1 MIYIYAGLRFV
12 EPIKN
17 PNIYIFFWVAYI
29 MFGITLFNIIV
40 ISNFWGKLSTKVGP
54 PGPRG
59 PRGEDGAIGPIGQ
72 CSNDHNL
79 VYAEKTIKESITD
92 LITSQYPE
100 LNTED
105 ILDTKSLKLTNNYL
119 NYKIKLMVESK
130 QFATVLITPSDDN
143 DDNDTKNINSTKVFG
158 KSLEELAAYLS
169 NIWLE
174 WIRLIIHADKEHAKI
189 LFTKMDSQIDVSDK
203 IEEVFNTEIMKYD
216 VWYWGST
223 RVFRPLQAEIC
234 RKEITGPDGKNY
246 KNTRYPMNN
255 KARLDI
261 IELEFTDA
269 TIANNNKFRKLC
281 TIKIGNPDTL
291 DKYSVDFGTKY
302 DVISKYKQ
310 TSIYIPK
317 VYTVEESGQKY
328 YPIGCIA
335 VEESEN
341 KSNEKRKTIIVSG
354 DIVFPTNYSIINT
367 NKIKIRDVQNDFI
380 RYSRKRGS
388 KKTRR
393 YTKDF
398 KTSTQ
403 YEVNLSNELINKNN
417 AYTIS
422 SNENRI
428 KLSSDPNDLIVFY
441 TFDCKT
447 PGYGVMGDII
457 FNSESLPQEF
467 INFSNKT
474 ETDYQGLVAIPNS
487 CLMELTEGNSA
498 IWSFRQDNILNNDY
512 KTDFNGKPIPKPK
525 WIGRGRHS
533 KGTKNFKIGNSTLQ
547 RRVISAPKID
557 ILNSAVTDIVK
568 VRNPNREPKFY
579 KIKEKCYIPEDNP
592 IKELDSTYSDMG
604 FGWYGYPIKK
614 YRKYSIFAYL
624 GLMPEGII
632 VHRNTGRKFYFKHYG
647 GVEPNKFIVY
657 IWNSK
662 EKQYTNSIKAT
673 NNDTVIVSR
682 VKATDPRYQFK
693 VDILEDNPNYFRLE
707 SYEYPSK
714 YLTFNFNVN
723 ENANLEIDETNTT
736 DDSLSGK
743 RPKGIS
749 LDHTKTYL
757 GLTSVKGL
765 NMPNNP
771 TLFYNQPAY
780 GTNVNIVNEKLA
792 RNIDRSLSPQEQYK
806 KLREMNKNKNFEFI
820 NKQDLP
826 VELMNEPHPGSQIYY
841 SK

>member
-17 PNIYIFFWVAYI
+17 PNIYIYFWIAYI
-29 MFGITLFNIIV
+29 IFGITLFNIIV
-40 ISNFWGKLSTKVGP
+40 ISNFWAKLSTKIGP
-54 PGPRG
+54 PGPIG
-59 PRGEDGAIGPIGQ
+59 PRGDDGDLGPTGE
-72 CSNDHNL
+72 CSNEHNL
-79 VYAEKTIKESITD
+79 LYAEKTIKELIAD
-92 LITSQYPE
+92 LIISQYPE
-100 LNTED
+100 LKIED
-105 ILDTKSLKLTNNYL
+105 ILDTKTLKLTNNYL
-119 NYKIKLMVESK
+119 NYKIRLMIESK
-130 QFATVLITPSDDN
+130 QFSTVLITPTDDN
-143 DDNDTKNINSTKVFG
+143 KINSKITSTKVFG
-158 KSLEELAAYLS
+158 KSLEELTAYLS

-174 WIRLIIHADKEHAKI
+174 WIKLIINSDKENAKV
-189 LFTKMDSQIDVSDK
+189 LFTKIDSQIDISNA

-234 RKEITGPDGKNY
+234 RKDITGADGKNY

-255 KARLDI
+255 KPRLEI

-269 TIANNNKFRKLC
+269 TIANNDKFRKLC

-302 DVISKYKQ
+302 DVISKYKN

-317 VYTVEESGQKY
+317 VYTVQESGQKY
-328 YPIGCIA
+328 YPIGCVA
-335 VEESEN
+335 VEEKDN
-341 KSNEKRKTIIVSG
+341 KSTAPRKTIIVSG
-354 DIVFPTNYSIINT
+354 DIVFPTNFSIINT
-367 NKIKIRDVQNDFI
+367 NKIQINDIQNDFI
-380 RYSRKRGS
+380 RYSRKKGS

-398 KTSTQ
+398 KTNSK
-403 YEVNLSNELINKNN
+403 YEVNLSDELIDKNES
-417 AYTIS
+417 YTIS
-422 SNENRI
+422 SNEKRV
-428 KLSSDPNDLIVFY
+428 KLDNNTEDLIVFFTY
-441 TFDCKT
+441 ECKT
-447 PGYGVMGDII
+447 PGYGIMGDII
-457 FNSESLPQEF
+457 YNNEILPQEF
-467 INFSNKT
+467 INFSNKL
-474 ETDYQGLVAIPNS
+474 EPDYQGLVAIPNS
-487 CLMELTEGNSA
+487 CLMEINEGNSV
-498 IWSFRQDNILNNDY
+498 IWSFRQDKILNKDY
-512 KTDFNGKPIPKPK
+512 KTNFKDKPIPKPI
-525 WIGRGRHS
+525 WIGNGKHS
-533 KGTKNFKIGNSTLQ
+533 QGTKNFTIGNSSLK
-547 RRVISAPKID
+547 RSVIGAPKID
-557 ILNSAVTDIVK
+557 ILNSAITDIVK

-579 KIKEKCYIPEDNP
+579 KIKEKCYIQEDNI
-592 IKELDSTYSDMG
+592 IKELDQQYLDLG

-624 GLMPEGII
+624 GLMPEGIL
-632 VHRNTGRKFYFKHYG
+632 VHRKTGRKFYFKHYG

-657 IWNSK
+657 MWNSK
-662 EKQYTNSIKAT
+662 SKKYTNAIKAT
-673 NNDTVIVSR
+673 NNDTVIVSPA
-682 VKATDPRYQFK
+682 KANDPRYQFK
-693 VDILEDNPNYFRLE
+693 VDILKDNKSYFRLE
-707 SYEYPSK
+707 SYEYTNK

-723 ENANLEIDETNTT
+723 ENANLEIDETNTL
-736 DDSLSGK
+736 DESLTGK

-780 GTNVNIVNEKLA
+780 GTNVNIVNEKMT

-806 KLREMNKNKNFEFI
+806 QLREMNKNKNFEFI

-826 VELMNEPHPGSQIYY
+826 NELLNEQHPDSIIYY